1 MVVKLIELKDHF
13 DRFSLQEIYINP
25 EQVVYVRPLREKLN
39 ENFYPEGLDKRQE
52 FSKIHLDHG
61 QSGLILTVVGSPA
74 LVEQKLNG
82 VARQLLKG

>member
-52 FSKIHLDHG
+52 FSKIHL
-61 QSGLILTVVGSPA
+61 VGSPA